1 MWDGMTCMHGEQFV
15 GTSLELKIQVSL
27 YPQIQPLD
35 VGIMLDRRHYRSEKV
50 KSFHKQ

>member
-27 YPQIQPLD
+27 YPQIQSLD
-35 VGIMLDRRHYRSEKV
+35 VGIMLDRRQYRQVEV
-50 KSFHKQ
+50 KNFLK